1 MMQMYASMRCEIN
14 TFQLETYDFQIIS
27 TVNVQRIGN
36 PLLNERHIALKT
48 LRLTIKRFFFLNH
61 DSWDFCRMC

>member
-27 TVNVQRIGN
+27 TVNVQRIAKSV
-36 PLLNERHIALKT
+36 HIPYNGLAVRCTVKI
-48 LRLTIKRFFFLNH
+48 RNA
-61 DSWDFCRMC
+61 